1 MTLLLLGVVGFGV
14 YRWWDKIAPQS
25 HGQSQPVDMAKL
37 KQEMDR
43 LKSGQPDSV
52 DVAKV
57 KQDIEKV
64 KTAPADIPLLIGTN
78 AATLVERSGIPAVA
92 GVSEYAK
99 EMKDGKLVV
108 EFPINVWP
116 GWAPII
122 VANAGMDPNDQSVF
136 YKKYGFYVRLSIV
149 DDPVRARD
157 LFAAGKSHIL
167 WGTLDMI
174 ALFAPELVKDSRTV
188 PVVCQQIDFSGG
200 GDGVV
205 ARGEIHNI
213 NDLRPS
219 GGKKRKVV
227 LAQNSPSHYLI
238 MSLLIDA
245 GIDPNEVDFRWAA
258 DAPSAA
264 KIFVNDP
271 SFDAFVGWSPDIYSI
286 TDNLKGSRL
295 VVTTGTA
302 NHLIADVW
310 AVRNDFYRDH
320 PDIVTGLVRG
330 IFEGMDAVRKDP
342 KKAAQALA
350 MAYKLPE
357 GDCVK
362 MIGGDGG
369 IVEGDAHLTNYRE
382 NSKFFLDP
390 FNPANFEVVWNSAS
404 TIYKSLGT
412 ISTTV
417 PAAKVKAAK
426 VLSALAD
433 EYKDVRDLSQP
444 TFKPDAL
451 LKLSAEAGPGQVLT
465 KSVMIGF
472 EPNHANLNNEYDA
485 TIPAT
490 LEEIGKLAGK
500 FGNAYIIIEGNTD
513 ASRKG
518 IVPTDLVRQLS
529 YDRADSVRRA
539 IMDKYHFD
547 PNKFKVVGN
556 GWDNPAAGCT
566 DPSNAEH
573 NKKNRRVEIKVFP
586 LETGS

>member
-1 MTLLLLGVVGFGV
+1 MTTRGKIVLTILFLGVVGLGV
-14 YRWWDKIAPQS
+14 FRWWDKIAPQS
-25 HGQSQPVDMAKL
+25 RPQSQ
-37 KQEMDR
+37 
-43 LKSGQPDSV
+43 SV
-52 DVAKV
+52 DVVKV
-57 KQDIEKV
+57 KQEIAKAKEV
-64 KTAPADIPLLIGTN
+64 QADVPLLIGTN
-78 AATLVERSGIPAVA
+78 AAALVERSGIPSVT
-92 GVSEYAK
+92 GVSDYVK
-99 EMKDGKLVV
+99 PTKDGKPVV
-108 EFPINVWP
+108 EFPINIWP

-122 VANAGMDPNDQSVF
+122 VANQGMEPNDQSVF
-136 YKKYGFYVRLSIV
+136 AQKYGFYVRLSIV
-149 DDPVRARD
+149 DDPVKARD
-157 LFAAGKSHIL
+157 LFASGQSHVL

-188 PVVCQQIDFSGG
+188 PVVCQQVDFSAG

-205 ARGEIHNI
+205 ARGEIRSI
-213 NDLRPS
+213 NDFRMQN
-219 GGKKRKVV
+219 GRRKKVV

-245 GIDPNEVDFRWAA
+245 GIDPGDVDFKWAA

-264 KIFVNDP
+264 KIFVQDT
-271 SFDAFVGWSPDIYSI
+271 SYDAFVGWSPDIYNV
-286 TDNLKGSRL
+286 TDKLKNTRL

-320 PDIVTGLVRG
+320 PEVVSGLVRG
-330 IFEGMDAVRKDP
+330 IFDGMDMVRKDP
-342 KKAAQALA
+342 KMAARALA
-350 MAYKLPE
+350 TAFKIPE
-357 GDCVK
+357 EDCGK
-362 MIGGDGG
+362 MIGSDGG
-369 IVEGDAHLTNYRE
+369 IADGDAHLTNYRE
-382 NSKFFLDP
+382 NAKFFLDP

-417 PAAKVKAAK
+417 PAAKVKAG
-426 VLSALAD
+426 SMLAAMS
-433 EYKDVRDLSQP
+433 ESYKDVRDLSQP
-444 TFKPDAL
+444 TFRPDAL
-451 LKLSAEAGPGQVLT
+451 TKLSAEAGAGQVLT
-465 KSVMIGF
+465 KAVMISF
-472 EPNHANLNNEYDA
+472 EPNKSVLNQDYDS

-529 YDRADSVRRA
+529 YDRADAVRRA
-539 IMDKYHFD
+539 IMDKYKFD

-556 GWDNPAAGCT
+556 GWDNPLPGCT

-573 NKKNRRVEIKVFP
+573 NKKNRRVEVKVFP
-586 LETGS
+586 LETGG